1 MTTTARISRH
11 WLTPLTAVALL
22 ALACGSGG
30 GSSAVPAGTR
40 CTDLFSFT
48 GKVDDRGSAQLQGTA
63 AALEAGDIFFSPTCV
78 TGASGTVKLTVK
90 NTGRLL
96 HNISVPDQGIDVD
109 VPAGQTVTVDVK
121 VAGKAVGCFC
131 KYHKDAGQQCA
142 LIPGK
147 V

>member
-1 MTTTARISRH
+1 MARMRHH
-11 WLTPLTAVALL
+11 WLTALTVVAVL
-22 ALACGSGG
+22 ASACGAGG

-48 GKVDDRGSAQLQGTA
+48 GNVDDRGSAQLQGTA
-63 AALEAGDIFFSPTCV
+63 VTLEAGDIFFSPTCV
-78 TGASGTVKLTVK
+78 TRASGTVKVTVK

-109 VPAGQTVTVDVK
+109 VPAGQTVTVNVK
-121 VAGKAVGCFC
+121 VAGRAVGCFC
-131 KYHKDAGQQCA
+131 KYHKDVGQQCA

-147 V
+147 P